1 MIIDKI
7 KSKFSELFKGEP
19 PLIVRSPGRVN
30 LIGEHTDYNAGF
42 VLPAAIDKEVVFAI
56 AKNGTEECH
65 LFSYDLN
72 ESFSFQPKNMSKS
85 AQGWPNYLMGVVEQV
100 QRLGKSVGGF
110 NLVFGGDIP
119 LGAGLSSSA
128 AIECAMAFSLNQLF
142 DLNIEKFDLVKL
154 SQKAE
159 NEFVGV
165 NCGIMDQFASMFGMS
180 NHVIKLDC
188 RSLEYQYFPFD
199 MSDYKIVLCD
209 TLVKHSLASSEYN
222 TRRQEC
228 EMGVSIIQKYYTNVE
243 ALRDVTIEMLKAH
256 REELGDVIY
265 KRCKYVVEENQRVE
279 DACLALKRND
289 HLTFGKKMYLSHR
302 GLSEEY
308 EVSCNELDFL
318 VEQTRND
325 ENVLGARMMGGGFGG
340 CTINLV
346 KKDYVDVF
354 SEQMTV
360 AYKSQLGLDLKIYV
374 DCIADGTS
382 VV

>member
-1 MIIDKI
+1 MIIDNI

-19 PLIVRSPGRVN
+19 TLIVRSPGRVN

-56 AKNGTEECH
+56 AKNGKEECQ

-72 ESFSFQPKNMSKS
+72 ESFSFHPQKMSKS
-85 AQGWPNYLMGVVEQV
+85 AQGWPNYLMGVVDQV
-100 QRLGKSVGGF
+100 QKLGKSVGGF

-228 EMGVSIIQKYYTNVE
+228 EMGVSIIQKYYNNVE
-243 ALRDVTIEMLKAH
+243 ALRDVTLEMLKAH

-279 DACLALKRND
+279 DACAALKRND

-374 DCIADGTS
+374 DSIADGTS